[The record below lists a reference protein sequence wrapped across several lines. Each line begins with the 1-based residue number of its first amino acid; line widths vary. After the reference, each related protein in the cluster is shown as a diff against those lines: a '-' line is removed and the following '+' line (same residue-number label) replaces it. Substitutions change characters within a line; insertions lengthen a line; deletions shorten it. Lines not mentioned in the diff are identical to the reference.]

1 MAKKLTYDE
10 ALSEIEAILGRL
22 RSEQTS
28 VDNLAAEVKRATE
41 LIAQCKARLYQVEEA
56 VKEQLSEEK

>member
-10 ALSEIEAILGRL
+10 SLAEIEAILGRL

-41 LIAQCKARLYQVEEA
+41 LIAQCKAKLYEVESR
-56 VKEQLSEEK
+56 VKEQLTEQ